1 MVLTEDGL
9 NVVPESLQALPLV
22 GDWGLDVT
30 MAPNG
35 NLIEVRLPSNAL
47 YYHKPVEQIST
58 KLQITSVFP
67 TRGSNAGGSILFI
80 YGRNLNS
87 GANVT
92 VLIGDK
98 NCRVDST
105 SNALVSCVLPGGA
118 IGRVDVTMSSEAGF
132 YVFKQGYRYISG
144 FR

>member
-22 GDWGLDVT
+22 GDWGLDVA

-105 SNALVSCVLPGGA
+105 SNTLVSCVVPGGA
-118 IGRVDVTMSSEAGF
+118 IGRVDVTMSSDAGF